1 MKKIIFSILAI
12 VNFFFLSAQ
21 NLVVN
26 PNAESMPRGTGWTV
40 VNAGAST
47 CLLIPTSSFLNW
59 TIIPDGSA
67 NYPFDHTTGAAGG
80 SIFFPGCTSTYFAP
94 AFELLQNIDVSADAT
109 NIDLGIMQYDFSGYM
124 QTPVTNQSDQGRF
137 IVDYLNA
144 SNSILGT
151 SYTSSWQSNFL
162 TPSIGW
168 VHYTDSRL
176 APVGTR
182 VVRIRMQAEIFF
194 NVPAVNVYFDDVTF
208 TKPIPLPIT
217 LVSFTGNQNGNA
229 INLNWKVADEINLS
243 HYELEQSTNGIN
255 FTKIATIAAGKVAY
269 SFIDKNISY
278 YINKYYYR
286 LKIVDND
293 GKFSYSI
300 IVPIIIKG
308 KQSMAVFPNPAKNY
322 ITVTGLNSI
331 GKITIFNTSGISVF
345 VANTSA
351 SSITIPLS
359 KIAAGLYIVRF
370 TNGKISTDKKL
381 IIEKQ

>member
-1 MKKIIFSILAI
+1 MKKIILSIVAI
-12 VNFFFLSAQ
+12 VSFLFLSAQ

-26 PNAESMPRGTGWTV
+26 PDAESLPRGTGWTV

-47 CLLIPTSSFLNW
+47 CLLLPTSNFLNW

-80 SIFFPGCTSTYFAP
+80 NIFFPGCSTAFAP

-124 QTPVTNQSDQGRF
+124 QTPVSNQTDQGRF

-162 TPSIGW
+162 TPGVGW
-168 VHYTDSRL
+168 NQYTNSRI

-182 VVRIRMQAEIFF
+182 VVRIRMQAQLFF
-194 NVPAVNVYFDDVTF
+194 NVPAINVYFDDVTF
-208 TKPIPLPIT
+208 TKPVPLPIT
-217 LVSFTGNQNGNA
+217 LVSFKGNQNGNA
-229 INLNWKVADEINLS
+229 IHLNWKVADEINLS

-255 FTKIATIAAGKVAY
+255 FTKIATIAAGKTLY

-278 YINKYYYR
+278 FSNKYYYR
-286 LKIVDND
+286 LKIVDSD

-300 IVPIIIKG
+300 IVSIIIKG
-308 KQSMAVFPNPAKNY
+308 KQSMSISPNPAKNY
-322 ITVTGLNSI
+322 ITVSGLKGI
-331 GKITIFNTSGISVF
+331 GKITIFNSSGISVF

-351 SSITIPLS
+351 SLITIPLS

-370 TNGKISTDKKL
+370 TDGKISSDKKL
-381 IIEKQ
+381 IIEKR